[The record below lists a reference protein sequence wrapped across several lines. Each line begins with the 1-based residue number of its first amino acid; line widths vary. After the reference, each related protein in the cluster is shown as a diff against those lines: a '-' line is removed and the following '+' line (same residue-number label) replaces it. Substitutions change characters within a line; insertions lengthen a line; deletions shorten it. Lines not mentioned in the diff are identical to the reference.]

1 MRSGLLAFI
10 FLLSASLP
18 AVSVAEA
25 SQDAAWNAAYQQLLK
40 RPADKATNERYAAL
54 SIERKDYESA
64 IPPLERLSM
73 QSPDDMGYVLQ
84 LGEMYQKLNSK
95 AVARSYFEQV
105 AKHPKSTPE
114 QKAEANKNIQ

>member
-1 MRSGLLAFI
+1 MRSGTFA
-10 FLLSASLP
+10 LLSFLVVSLP
-18 AVSVAEA
+18 VIA
-25 SQDAAWNAAYQQLLK
+25 SADAAKDAAWNDAYQQLLK

-73 QSPDDMGYVLQ
+73 QSPDDMRYVLQ
-84 LGEMYQKLNSK
+84 LGEMYQKLDSK